1 MEFVAL
7 AFLVFVI
14 AFLFLG
20 VKIVPQSQNF
30 LVERLGRYN
39 RTLDAGLQII
49 IPVFESIRHKVDIL
63 ERQLPT
69 NKISAITLDN
79 VTIEIRLAILY
90 RIVEAEKA
98 IYRIYDLD
106 QAIQTTVTGV
116 VRSVLGRTELD
127 GVQSNRQDLSES
139 IEAELR
145 GVTQEWGIVLSRV
158 EIVDV
163 EVDDETKKAMQLQLN
178 AERTRRF
185 LVREAEGKKEAA
197 QLDADAQLYIAQK
210 QAEAR
215 RTIADADAYAVR
227 AVAEAISDGGDGA
240 VNFEVKK
247 LQADALRALGESGNS
262 KLIFIPSEALE
273 TLSSAASKLITKA

>member
-1 MEFVAL
+1 MIFL
-7 AFLVFVI
+7 AF
-14 AFLFLG
+14 G
-20 VKIVPQSQNF
+20 VKIVPQSQNY

-49 IPVFESIRHKVDIL
+49 IPILEAIRHKVDVL

-69 NKISAITLDN
+69 NRISAITLDN
-79 VTIEIRLAILY
+79 VTIELRLAILY

-116 VRSVLGRTELD
+116 VRSVIGRTELD
-127 GVQSNRQDLSES
+127 GVQSNRQELSES

-227 AVAEAISDGGDGA
+227 AVAGAIAEGGDSA
-240 VNFEVKK
+240 VTFEVKK
-247 LQADALRALGESGNS
+247 IQADALRSLGESGNS

-273 TLSSAASKLITKA
+273 TLSSAATKLISRG